1 MATEHIYTVSSLDV
15 EADGYNFC
23 VAGSYRTAERAVEEC
38 VNYILERLDIRD
50 DIMWSFANDE
60 NHPEAAKFFDEDAE
74 GGIIPGGTALKD
86 EAGLREHLRN
96 ELGLQRCYY
105 VFDGNFTYRFDIDE
119 NDIED

>member
-15 EADGYNFC
+15 ESNGYNFC

-50 DIMWSFANDE
+50 DIMWSMANDE
-60 NHPEAAKFFDEDAE
+60 NHKGAARFFDESSAD
-74 GGIIPGGTALKD
+74 GIIVKD
-86 EAGLREHLRN
+86 EAGLREYLRD
-96 ELGLQRCYY
+96 ELELQSCYY
-105 VFDGNFTYRFDIDE
+105 VFDGNFTYHFDIDE